1 MEEHAQYKINT
12 MTQTIDIE
20 SIVTMMRMLPKQ
32 YDTEVIKVARGK
44 HKLPTTIGT
53 LIKKLKNG

>member
-1 MEEHAQYKINT
+1 

>member
-1 MEEHAQYKINT
+1 MIQNIN
-12 MTQTIDIE
+12 IE
-20 SIVTMMRMLPKQ
+20 GIVTMMRMLPTQ
-32 YDTEVIKVARGK
+32 YDTPAIKLARGK

>member
-1 MEEHAQYKINT
+1 
-12 MTQTIDIE
+12 MTQTINIE
-20 SIVTMMRMLPKQ
+20 NIVTMMRMLPKQ
-32 YDTEVIKVARGK
+32 YDTPAIKIARGK

>member
-1 MEEHAQYKINT
+1 
-12 MTQTIDIE
+12 MTQNINIE
-20 SIVTMMRMLPKQ
+20 GIVTMMRMLPKQ

-44 HKLPTTIGT
+44 YKLPTTIGT

>member
-1 MEEHAQYKINT
+1 MI
-12 MTQTIDIE
+12 QTINIE

-32 YDTEVIKVARGK
+32 YDTKVIKVARGK

-53 LIKKLKNG
+53 LIKRLKNG

>member
-1 MEEHAQYKINT
+1 MIQNINMEG
-12 MTQTIDIE
+12 
-20 SIVTMMRMLPKQ
+20 IVTMMRMLPKQ
-32 YDTEVIKVARGK
+32 YDTPAIKLARGK

>member
-1 MEEHAQYKINT
+1 MIQNIN
-12 MTQTIDIE
+12 IE
-20 SIVTMMRMLPKQ
+20 GIVTMMRMLPKQ
-32 YDTEVIKVARGK
+32 YDTPAIKLARGK

>member
-1 MEEHAQYKINT
+1 
-12 MTQTIDIE
+12 MTQNIDIE

-32 YDTEVIKVARGK
+32 YDTPAIKLARGK

-53 LIKKLKNG
+53 LIKRLKNG

>member
-1 MEEHAQYKINT
+1 MEH
-12 MTQTIDIE
+12 TIDIKG
-20 SIVTMMRMLPKQ
+20 IVTMMRMLPKQ
-32 YDTEVIKVARGK
+32 YHTETIKVAKGK

>member
-1 MEEHAQYKINT
+1 
-12 MTQTIDIE
+12 MTQTINIE

-32 YDTEVIKVARGK
+32 YDTEAIKVAKGK
-44 HKLPTTIGT
+44 YKLPTTIGT